1 MSDSINNFSQ
11 ELIDLVIEKMDGRLC
26 YESSNSNYLAWAIT
40 KARDGDHLEIGTL
53 HGGSA
58 VLAALIKKG
67 NNFSGDVWCVDP
79 LDGYY
84 MGTKYE
90 CPVDLVTKIPVTK
103 ERVLKNAKEFGV
115 IDRIKIIA
123 AKSIPWPKGL
133 PERFISV
140 FIDGDHSGDAPLLDW
155 RNIKDRTDKYVIFD
169 NANQETNPDVM
180 TAVREA
186 VNDPEWELILSKGIT
201 VILRRRIQPRTMQP
215 SHAELL
221 LD

>member
-1 MSDSINNFSQ
+1 MSDLIHSFSQ
-11 ELIDLVIEKMDGRLC
+11 ESIDQIIKNLDGRMC
-26 YESSNSNYLAWAIT
+26 YESSNCNYLAWAV
-40 KARDGDHLEIGTL
+40 AQAGDGDHLEIGTL

-58 VLAALIKKG
+58 ILAALIKRA
-67 NNFSGDVWCVDP
+67 NNFSGNVWCVDP

-115 IDRIKIIA
+115 SDRIKVIA
-123 AKSIPWPKGL
+123 AKSIPWPEGL
-133 PERFISV
+133 PQRFASA
-140 FIDGDHSGDAPLLDW
+140 FIDGDHSGDVPLKDW
-155 RNIKDRTDKYVIFD
+155 RNVKDRTDKYVIFD

-186 VNDPEWELILSKGIT
+186 ANDPEWEVIWSQGIT
-201 VILRRRIQPRTMQP
+201 VILRRRQN
-215 SHAELL
+215 
-221 LD
+221 